1 MKSQDYADLYALEE
15 NFWWFTGMRE
25 ITGALLDPF
34 CARAGDRLIL
44 DAGCGTGGN
53 ISWLARYARNGKVI
67 GIDLAAEALTFCA
80 VTQQGSLVRAST
92 TALPFA
98 DSSFDLVT
106 SFDVL
111 VQLPGERADE
121 QAMREIYRVLRP
133 GGVAFVRVA
142 AYEWMRSGHDEALA
156 TQRRYTLGALTE
168 KMANAGFTLRRTT
181 YANSLLLPAAAVR
194 RLVFKRVGLADSGSD
209 VKPLPPGLG
218 WLDRAF
224 TNALSGEARILKN
237 PRASLPAGL
246 SAICIAEK
254 PHN

>member
-15 NFWWFTGMRE
+15 SFWWFAGMRE
-25 ITGALLDPF
+25 ITAALLDPF
-34 CARAGDRLIL
+34 CARERDRLIL

-53 ISWLARYARNGKVI
+53 ISWLARYAGNGRVI
-67 GIDLAAEALTFCA
+67 GIDLAAEALKFCA
-80 VTQQGSLVRAST
+80 VSQQGSLVRAST
-92 TALPFA
+92 TDLPFA

-111 VQLPGERADE
+111 VQLPGEGADE
-121 QAMREIYRVLRP
+121 QGMREIYRVLRS

-156 TQRRYTLGALTE
+156 TQRRYTLDELNGR
-168 KMANAGFTLRRTT
+168 MRNAGFNILRAT
-181 YANSLLLPAAAVR
+181 YANTLLLPAAAVR
-194 RLVFKRVGLADSGSD
+194 RLLLKPIGLANKGSD
-209 VKPLPPGLG
+209 VTPLPPRLE
-218 WLDRAF
+218 WLNRALA
-224 TNALSGEARILKN
+224 NALLGEARILKN